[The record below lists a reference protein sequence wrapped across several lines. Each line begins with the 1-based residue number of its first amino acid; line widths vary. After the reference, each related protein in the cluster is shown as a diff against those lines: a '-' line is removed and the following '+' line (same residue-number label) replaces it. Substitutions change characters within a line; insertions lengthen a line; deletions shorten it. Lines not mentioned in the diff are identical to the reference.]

1 MKKLLFCTHK
11 VNRANIRREN
21 RGGVEHIILTSFT
34 LPPDI
39 VMNGGL
45 YPSDE
50 VEKSLETL
58 NRTPVTV
65 EHPEIGGIY
74 VSANDPEID
83 FDYRFGAYNE
93 NARKIEDGRIA
104 LDKVIN
110 VQKALKTDKGKRLLD
125 RINEVETSDN
135 ARPIHT
141 SVGVFLESEEVEL
154 AKNNRGQEYTWI
166 ARDMVFDHDAI
177 LLDSI
182 GASTPEQGTGIGVNK
197 ENVKVEH
204 YVCSTKKQKKI
215 KALNRLKVSKLSFSD
230 IHEKLFKEL
239 NQGLDNYENYVEA
252 VFDDDFIFVT
262 KSGEMFRS
270 NYAVDDKDNLSIQ
283 DTRMPVE
290 RVVEFKPI
298 NPPELTGDNAMRDT
312 IIKELEKL
320 GVTVNAEISEKELM
334 QKYNEAIVSNS
345 EKGKGDDETEMSEV
359 VINAVKEATSPLR
372 EELKQLK
379 ESFETN
385 AKKELSSI
393 AELIVNSGKYPEL
406 DAKDIESL
414 GIEKA
419 KAMAANCTPSYSIG
433 STMQINDDNNST
445 IKTNVADL
453 PE

>member
-21 RGGVEHIILTSFT
+21 RGGVEHIVLTSFT

-39 VMNGGL
+39 VMNGVL

-65 EHPEIGGIY
+65 DHPEIDGIY
-74 VSANDPEID
+74 VSANDPEVD

-177 LLDSI
+177 LLDSV

-270 NYAVDDKDNLSIQ
+270 NYTVDDKDNLSIQ

-290 RVVEFKPI
+290 RVVEFKPM
-298 NPPELTGDNAMRDT
+298 NPPEATGDNAMRDT

-320 GVTVNAEISEKELM
+320 GVTVNAEISEEELM

-345 EKGKGDDETEMSEV
+345 EEGKGDDETEMSEV
-359 VINAVKEATSPLR
+359 VINAVKELR
-372 EELKQLK
+372 QELKDFK
-379 ESFETN
+379 GVFETN

-406 DAKDIESL
+406 DAKDIKSL